1 MSASDHLQ
9 AELNKTDTGDWVLSL
24 DDRPVVGVMW
34 DAGHEPELVVW
45 DESGEGD
52 GRLFNLR
59 ELFPRLG
66 S

>member
-1 MSASDHLQ
+1 MSASEQLH
-9 AELNKTDTGDWVLSL
+9 AELKQTATGDWVLSL
-24 DDRPVVGVMW
+24 DHRPVVGVMW
-34 DAGHEPELVVW
+34 DAEHEPELVVW

-59 ELFPRLG
+59 ELFPSLG